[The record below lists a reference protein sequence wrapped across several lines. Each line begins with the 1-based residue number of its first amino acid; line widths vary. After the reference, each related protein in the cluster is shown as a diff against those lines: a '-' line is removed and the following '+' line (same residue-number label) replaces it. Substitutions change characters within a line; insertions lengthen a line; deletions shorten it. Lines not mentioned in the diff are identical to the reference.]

1 MRISRTTV
9 LLLVANLV
17 AFGLVWRATSSH
29 RPAVETPDLVFAA
42 PGAKLELTD
51 EGRTLTLERRNSVW
65 HVTAPF
71 DWPANIWTVQ
81 RLQDELRSVSL
92 GAGFPVEQAKANGE
106 GLASYGLASPRWTL
120 KVTGEAGGV
129 TEAKVGLMPN
139 TRKGFL
145 LTEDRSRII
154 PLPEALV
161 AALETKPEAYRVDK
175 VFEISDFEARAV
187 SVRHFEMLPAS
198 PLVRPGYEVLT
209 LISETRPRVGVA
221 TSAPEWRYE
230 SPFDALADAESTP
243 KAVAELTNLRVAR
256 FAEAA
261 ATETGLAKPV
271 LRLSLEGNAR
281 RQALLVG
288 KATGEK
294 GNLRYAKLEDN
305 PAVFLVDAAA
315 LKVWS
320 HPWPLFLSTRPAA
333 FDPPLVTGITLT
345 HQGRSLTLRRLDAAA
360 GGTRWEIPVVPGS
373 TATKRREADRT
384 QVNRFLQ
391 DLAGLRALEAGG
403 GLTGET
409 IPGARLVSEL
419 PVPPPEP
426 LQKIELEFGND
437 RLTLHVHK
445 GLIYAKD
452 SKFCAQCDLG
462 LLGGLLTQVEP
473 QGWRDRTVMQLPQG
487 AKVTGLRLSERASG
501 QVLGEARLAPN
512 GSWTGSGRLDAAT
525 ARRVAETM
533 AEVTAAEFP
542 TRDLGAGDW
551 KYELRV
557 TDQAAAGAGGAAE
570 TLRTYLLAAP
580 IGAHNLLLR
589 DEVDTDAFLLA
600 PARADVLIP
609 LLDAAGK

>member
-29 RPAVETPDLVFAA
+29 RPAAETPDLVFTAA
-42 PGAKLELTD
+42 GDKVELTD
-51 EGRTLTLERRNSVW
+51 EGRTLVLERRNSVW
-65 HVTAPF
+65 RVTAPF
-71 DWPANIWTVQ
+71 DWAANIWVVQ
-81 RLQDELRSVSL
+81 RLQDELRFISL
-92 GAGFPVEQAKANGE
+92 DKGFPAEAGGE
-106 GLASYGLASPRWTL
+106 GLAAYGLAKPRWTL

-145 LTEDRSRII
+145 LTEDRRRII
-154 PLPEALV
+154 PLSEALV

-175 VFEISDFEARAV
+175 VFEITDFEARAV
-187 SVRHFEMLPAS
+187 SIRRGPADEVFT
-198 PLVRPGYEVLT
+198 LV
-209 LISETRPRVGVA
+209 SETRPRVGVA
-221 TSAPEWRYE
+221 ATAPEWRYE
-230 SPFDALADAESTP
+230 APFDALADAEATP

-261 ATETGLAKPV
+261 PDQTGLAAPG
-271 LRLSLEGNAR
+271 LRIALEGNAR

-288 KATGEK
+288 NTTGEK
-294 GNLRYAKLEDN
+294 GNLRFAKLEDN
-305 PAVFLVDAAA
+305 PAVFVVDAAA

-320 HPWPLFLSTRPAA
+320 YHFPFFLSSRPAA
-333 FDPPLVTGITLT
+333 FDPPLVTGLTLS

-373 TATKRREADRT
+373 TATKRREADRG
-384 QVNRFLQ
+384 QVTRFLQ
-391 DLAGLRALEAGG
+391 DLAGLRAVEAGG

-409 IPGARLVSEL
+409 TPGARRVSAL
-419 PVPPPEP
+419 PVPAPEP
-426 LQKIELEFGND
+426 QQKIELEFGND
-437 RLTLHVHK
+437 RLTLLVHK
-445 GLIYAKD
+445 DLIYAKD
-452 SKFCAQCDLG
+452 AKFGALCDFG

-487 AKVTGLRLSERASG
+487 AKVTGLRLTERADG
-501 QVLGEARLAPN
+501 KVLGEARLAPN

-580 IGAHNLLLR
+580 SGAHNLLMR
-589 DEVDTDAFLLA
+589 DEADADSFLLA
-600 PARADVLIP
+600 PARADILIP
-609 LLDAAGK
+609 LLDAGK